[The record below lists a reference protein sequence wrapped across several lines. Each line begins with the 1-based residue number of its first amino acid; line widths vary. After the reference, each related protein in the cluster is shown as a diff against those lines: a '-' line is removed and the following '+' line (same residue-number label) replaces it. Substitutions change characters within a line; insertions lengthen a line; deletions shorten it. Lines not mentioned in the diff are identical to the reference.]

1 MAKSRKAEIL
11 QVVEALE
18 SEWKDGRCESLF
30 WKQPTFQSAGASD
43 TVCMHAVL
51 QRRRKSRGFVH
62 YWLKHA
68 HVRELMV
75 VKGNKKKIPN
85 DKNQR
90 ERDRLRNIIQ
100 YTLFEGVHAE
110 HYSVH
115 PI

>member
-18 SEWKDGRCESLF
+18 SEWKDGRCESVF

-68 HVRELMV
+68 HVRERMV

-85 DKNQR
+85 EKKTKR
-90 ERDRLRNIIQ
+90 ERQI
-100 YTLFEGVHAE
+100 AE
-110 HYSVH
+110 NYSVH